1 MKGDAMQIKDLQI
14 ILTQP
19 TDNDPIFELAPG
31 EYWAWVYNN
40 DPSSLFETR
49 VLVLEDP
56 TPDDDEHAGYLPS
69 VFLWQDGQFRDI
81 TLSLATVYAVRKIS
95 RE

>member
-1 MKGDAMQIKDLQI
+1 MQIKDLQI
-14 ILTQP
+14 IRSQP

-40 DPSSLFETR
+40 DPTSLFETR
-49 VLVLEDP
+49 VLVLEDS
-56 TPDDDEHAGYLPS
+56 TPDDDDRQYFPN
-69 VFLWQDGQFRDI
+69 VFLWQDGQYIDI
-81 TLSLATVYAVRKIS
+81 TDSLATVYAVRKIS